1 MRRASASASATTVT
15 INIASL
21 LALTACAHAGAW
33 SHGDGIALPR
43 MPTTGEHVLL
53 EVELGVIGSGQ
64 EIVLRA
70 PDGRLIGTVSP
81 HGIRPG
87 NAAGTYIVPVPGDAV
102 ASSLER
108 GRLHLRFVIERAG
121 AAARPATAE
130 EVRNVRAVVIGNDPP
145 R

>member
-1 MRRASASASATTVT
+1 MRRAITITTA
-15 INIASL
+15 IACL

-33 SHGDGIALPR
+33 RHGDGVALPR
-43 MPTTGEHVLL
+43 TPAAGEHVLL

-64 EIVLRA
+64 EVVLRA

-81 HGIRPG
+81 HAIRPG
-87 NAAGTYIVPVPGDAV
+87 NAAGTYVVPVPDDAV

-121 AAARPATAE
+121 AAARPATAD
-130 EVRNVRAVVIGNDPP
+130 EVRNVRAVVVGNDPP